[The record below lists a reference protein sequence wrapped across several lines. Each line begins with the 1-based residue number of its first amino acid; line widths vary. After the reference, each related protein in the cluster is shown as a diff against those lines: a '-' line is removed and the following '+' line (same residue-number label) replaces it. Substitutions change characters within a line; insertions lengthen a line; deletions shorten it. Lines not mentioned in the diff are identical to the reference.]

1 VDRRLRRD
9 ARLEPRLG
17 PLPGIA
23 GLDVAYGFSG
33 HGFKLSPIVGRLMAQ
48 HALGLPT
55 DLPIAP
61 YALERFSTGKLLHGR
76 YGAGCGFLMRI
87 AWHTFAFE
95 PRGGTMR
102 HRRLIVALAA
112 TVAFAGSAAAQERV
126 FFGIATGGT
135 GGTYYPLGGML
146 AQLISNKVTIG
157 GKKLAATAETAGA
170 SVANAQLLARK
181 DIESA
186 FVAADILD
194 AAYSGKGQFEGK
206 PVKNLRALGALYPE
220 QVQLVTLASANVRS
234 FRDLKGK
241 TVSSG
246 SPGSGQWQLLGDL
259 LEAYGMTRKDIGEDL
274 SSFTQSVDK
283 IKDGNL
289 TASLIT
295 AGAPTASI
303 SELANARDIR
313 IVPLAG
319 PEIEALR
326 KKQPYYAIVT
336 LPANTY
342 KGQAPVDTLAVMAI
356 WATHDGL
363 TDAMA
368 YEVTKALYEN
378 TETLGLV
385 HPKGKEI
392 SLKTALQSIS
402 IPLHPGA
409 EKYYREKGVLK

>member
-1 VDRRLRRD
+1 
-9 ARLEPRLG
+9 
-17 PLPGIA
+17 
-23 GLDVAYGFSG
+23 
-33 HGFKLSPIVGRLMAQ
+33 
-48 HALGLPT
+48 
-55 DLPIAP
+55 
-61 YALERFSTGKLLHGR
+61 
-76 YGAGCGFLMRI
+76 
-87 AWHTFAFE
+87 
-95 PRGGTMR
+95 MR
-102 HRRLIVALAA
+102 HRRLVVALAA

-194 AAYSGKGQFEGK
+194 AAYAGKGQFEGK

-234 FRDLKGK
+234 FKDLKGK

-259 LEAYGMTRKDIGEDL
+259 LEAHGMTRKDIGEDL
-274 SSFTQSVDK
+274 SSFAQSVDK

-289 TASLIT
+289 VASLIT
-295 AGAPTASI
+295 AGAPTSSI
-303 SELANARDIR
+303 TELANARDVR
-313 IVPLAG
+313 IVPLTG